1 MENMPH
7 TDLFMTSP
15 EAVDRYVRAKTVIS
29 ILGGDAFEDG
39 ARTVGQAVARAG
51 FSVRTGGYDTGAMRG
66 GLVGAAAAVAKDLD
80 VDVRPM
86 IEGVVT
92 AQEPY
97 PTTEVTDDPNVKIS
111 VAADPYE
118 RLKILVRDADMLV
131 IGEGSVGTLTETLS
145 AFGIEVGREITHTGT
160 SQKPIVFV
168 GSRIKERVMTLD
180 EKISTYLTCAPNIIF
195 VDTAEDV
202 AGAIETTFHTIAEQ
216 KRNALGI

>member
-1 MENMPH
+1 MEQMPPA
-7 TDLFMTSP
+7 DLFITSP
-15 EAVDRYVRAKTVIS
+15 EAVDRFVRAKTVIS
-29 ILGGDAFEDG
+29 ILGGDAFEAG
-39 ARTVGQAVARAG
+39 ARTVGQTVAQAG

-66 GLVGAAAAVAKDLD
+66 GLVGAAAAVAKDPN

-97 PTTEVTDDPNVKIS
+97 PTTEVTDDPNVKIV

-118 RLKILVRDADMLV
+118 RLKILVRDADILV
-131 IGEGSVGTLTETLS
+131 IGEGSVGTLTEILS
-145 AFGIEVGREITHTGT
+145 AFGIEVGREIAHTGT

-168 GSRIKERVMTLD
+168 GSHVKERVMTLD
-180 EKISTYLTCAPNIIF
+180 PKISAYLTSAPNIIF
-195 VDTAEDV
+195 VDTAEEV
-202 AGAIETTFHTIAEQ
+202 ADAIETMFQTIADQ